1 MTEDET
7 QIRSTIESWVAAIQA
22 CELDGV
28 VAAHTDDIVM
38 FDVPPPYDG
47 VRGIDAYR
55 TSWPD
60 FFEFIGSGALFEL
73 LELDV
78 IAGDSAAF
86 AYALLRCGTPEELAV
101 NPANRLRIT
110 MGLRKIGDRWLIA
123 HEHHSFPMTD

>member
-1 MTEDET
+1 MAEDDT
-7 QIRSTIESWVAAIQA
+7 QIRETIESWVAAIRA

-38 FDVPPPYDG
+38 FDVPPPHNG
-47 VRGIDAYR
+47 VRGIGAYR
-55 TSWPD
+55 ASWPD

-78 IAGDSAAF
+78 IAGDSVAF

-101 NPANRLRIT
+101 NPDSRLRIT